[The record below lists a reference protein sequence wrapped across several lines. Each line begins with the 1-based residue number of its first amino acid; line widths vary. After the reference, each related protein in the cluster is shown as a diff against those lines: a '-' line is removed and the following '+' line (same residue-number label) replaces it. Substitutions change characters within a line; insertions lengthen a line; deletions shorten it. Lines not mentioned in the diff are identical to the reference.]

1 MARRVV
7 RDALEKGGIAVI
19 AEAGDVRDATDLT
32 LHYRPDVL
40 LIDVG
45 GERDGVEMTRRVCDR
60 APEVGVMMLSTSG
73 DAELGMKGLRAG
85 ASGFMSKDV
94 EPQDLAAHVRR
105 VAAGEPVV
113 AGGLLQRMIDY
124 VRAFPDDGRGMR
136 PVHSPLT
143 SREWEVLDVL
153 SAGYGIEQIAKLFV
167 LSPETVRT
175 HMKAIM
181 RKLQVRSHA
190 EAVRAARRMRMPYAS
205 ARE

>member
-1 MARRVV
+1 
-7 RDALEKGGIAVI
+7 
-19 AEAGDVRDATDLT
+19 
-32 LHYRPDVL
+32 
-40 LIDVG
+40 
-45 GERDGVEMTRRVCDR
+45 
-60 APEVGVMMLSTSG
+60 
-73 DAELGMKGLRAG
+73 
-85 ASGFMSKDV
+85 
-94 EPQDLAAHVRR
+94 
-105 VAAGEPVV
+105 
-113 AGGLLQRMIDY
+113 
-124 VRAFPDDGRGMR
+124 MR

-190 EAVRAARRMRMPYAS
+190 EAVQAARRMRMPYAS